1 MSSKGKDRRRQVRTL
16 FLSDIHLGF
25 KRARTRE
32 LLSFLHGIDAE
43 TIVLGGD
50 IVDALSLAKRFFW
63 ADEHTQVLR
72 LLLARRRAGVRL
84 VYLPGNH
91 DASVAVFVEMLQG
104 QIEVHREWV
113 YRNHRG
119 ERYLVLHGDQ
129 FDEEVDCPAWL
140 YWLGDLLYEGTL
152 LYNHRINDLRHLLG
166 RPYRPQTEKL
176 KMSVGA
182 SARFIQRFENIAAA
196 QAREQG
202 YDGVICGHIHRANLC
217 SIEGTMYANTG
228 DWVESCSAL
237 VETHAGEMQ
246 LLRWPQGAVASL
258 GVRPL
263 LADAA

>member
-1 MSSKGKDRRRQVRTL
+1 MSSKDNERRLAVRTL

-32 LLSFLHGIDAE
+32 LLAFLRAVDAE
-43 TIVLGGD
+43 CIVLGGD
-50 IVDALSLAKRFFW
+50 IVDTLSLAKRFYW
-63 ADEHTQVLR
+63 TDEHTQVLR
-72 LLLARRRAGVRL
+72 LLLAHRRAGVRL

-91 DASVAVFVEMLQG
+91 DAALSVFVEMLQG

-113 YRNHRG
+113 YRTRRG

-129 FDEEVDCPAWL
+129 FDEAVDCPPWL
-140 YWLGDLLYEGTL
+140 YWIGDLLYEGTL
-152 LYNHRINDLRHLLG
+152 LYNHRVNDLRHMLG
-166 RPYRPQTEKL
+166 MPYRPQTERL
-176 KMSVGA
+176 KTTVGT
-182 SARFIQRFENIAAA
+182 SARFIRRFEMVAAA

-217 SIEGTMYANTG
+217 TIDGTFYANTG

-237 VETHAGEMQ
+237 VETRAGEMQ
-246 LLRWPQGAVASL
+246 LLRWPDGPVVSIGLA
-258 GVRPL
+258 RL

>member
-1 MSSKGKDRRRQVRTL
+1 MSSKGKERRQRVRTL

-32 LLSFLHGIDAE
+32 LLAFLHSIEAE

-50 IVDALSLAKRFFW
+50 IVDASSLAKRFFW
-63 ADEHTQVLR
+63 TDEHTQVLR

-91 DASVAVFVEMLQG
+91 DAAVAVFVEMLQG

-113 YRNHRG
+113 YRTARG

-129 FDEEVDCPAWL
+129 FDEAMDCPPWL
-140 YWLGDLLYEGTL
+140 YWIGDRFYEGTL
-152 LYNHRINDLRHLLG
+152 LYNHRVNDLRRLFG
-166 RPYRPQTEKL
+166 MAYCPQTEKL
-176 KMSVGA
+176 KSSVGS
-182 SARFIQRFENIAAA
+182 SARFIRRFETVAST

-217 SIEGTMYANTG
+217 RIEGTFYANTG
-228 DWVESCSAL
+228 DWVESCTAL
-237 VETHAGEMQ
+237 VETRAGEMQ
-246 LLRWPQGAVASL
+246 LLRWPNAAVASAP
-258 GVRPL
+258 VRPL

>member
-1 MSSKGKDRRRQVRTL
+1 MSSKGKERRLQVRTL
-16 FLSDIHLGF
+16 FLSDVHLGF
-25 KRARTRE
+25 KRSRTRE
-32 LLSFLHGIDAE
+32 LLAFLHGVDAE

-63 ADEHTQVLR
+63 SDEHTQVLR

-113 YRNHRG
+113 YRTSRG

-129 FDEEVDCPAWL
+129 FDAEVACPAWL
-140 YWLGDLLYEGTL
+140 YWIGDRLYEGTL
-152 LYNHRINDLRHLLG
+152 LYNHRVNDLRRLFGL
-166 RPYRPQTEKL
+166 PYSPQTEKV
-176 KMSVGA
+176 KAAMGT
-182 SARFIQRFENIAAA
+182 SARFIAKFENVAAA

-217 SIEGTMYANTG
+217 RIDGTFYANTG

-237 VETHAGEMQ
+237 VETHGGEMQ
-246 LLRWPQGAVASL
+246 LLRWPQGATVSIGL
-258 GVRPL
+258 RPAF
-263 LADAA
+263 ADAA

>member
-1 MSSKGKDRRRQVRTL
+1 MSSKGKEDRLQVRTL

-32 LLSFLHGIDAE
+32 LLAFLRSVDAE
-43 TIVLGGD
+43 CIVLGGD

-63 ADEHTQVLR
+63 TDEHTQVLR

-91 DASVAVFVEMLQG
+91 DAAVSVFVEMLQG

-113 YRNHRG
+113 YRTRRG

-129 FDEEVDCPAWL
+129 FDEDVNCPAWL
-140 YWLGDLLYEGTL
+140 YWIGDLLYEGTL
-152 LYNHRINDLRHLLG
+152 LYNHRVNDLRHLLG
-166 RPYRPQTEKL
+166 LPYRPQTSRL
-176 KMSVGA
+176 KASVPT
-182 SARFIQRFENIAAA
+182 SARFIKRFETVAAR

-217 SIEGTMYANTG
+217 TIEGTVYANTG

-237 VETHAGEMQ
+237 VETRAGEMQ
-246 LLRWPQGAVASL
+246 LLRWPHGSEAT
-258 GVRPL
+258 VRLTPW

>member
-1 MSSKGKDRRRQVRTL
+1 MNSNAKVRPLQVRTL

-32 LLSFLHGIDAE
+32 LLDFLRTIDAQ

-50 IVDALSLAKRFFW
+50 IVDTLSLAKRFFW
-63 ADEHTQVLR
+63 TDEHSQVLR

-91 DASVAVFVEMLQG
+91 DAAVSVFVEMLQG

-113 YRNHRG
+113 YRTRGG

-129 FDEEVDCPAWL
+129 FDEQMACPAWL
-140 YWLGDLLYEGTL
+140 YWIGDRLYEGTL
-152 LYNHRINDLRHLLG
+152 LYNHRVNDLRRLFSL
-166 RPYRPQTEKL
+166 PYRPQTEKV
-176 KMSVGA
+176 KA
-182 SARFIQRFENIAAA
+182 AIPTSARFVAKFENVAAA

-217 SIEGTMYANTG
+217 RIDGTFYANTG

-237 VETHAGEMQ
+237 VETRAGEMQ
-246 LLRWPQGAVASL
+246 LLRWPHGAIASI
-258 GVRPL
+258 GERAL

>member
-1 MSSKGKDRRRQVRTL
+1 MSSKGKGRRQQVRTL

-32 LLSFLHGIDAE
+32 LLAFLDGIEAE

-63 ADEHTQVLR
+63 TDEHTQVLR

-91 DASVAVFVEMLQG
+91 DASVAMFVEMLQG

-113 YRNHRG
+113 YRTSRG

-140 YWLGDLLYEGTL
+140 YWIGDRLYEGTL
-152 LYNHRINDLRHLLG
+152 LYNHWVNDVRRLFG
-166 RPYRPQTEKL
+166 MPYSPQTKKL
-176 KMSVGA
+176 KGA
-182 SARFIQRFENIAAA
+182 VATSARFIRRFENVAAA
-196 QAREQG
+196 QARHQG

-217 SIEGTMYANTG
+217 SIDGTFYANTG

-237 VETHAGEMQ
+237 VETRAGEMQ
-246 LLRWPQGAVASL
+246 LMRWPQGAVATV

>member
-1 MSSKGKDRRRQVRTL
+1 MSSKGKEHRLRVRTL
-16 FLSDIHLGF
+16 FLSDVHLGF

-32 LLSFLHGIDAE
+32 LLAFLRGVDAE

-50 IVDALSLAKRFFW
+50 IVDALSLAKRFYW
-63 ADEHTQVLR
+63 TDEHTQVLR

-91 DASVAVFVEMLQG
+91 DAAVAVFVEMLQG
-104 QIEVHREWV
+104 HIEVHREWV
-113 YRNHRG
+113 YRTARG

-129 FDEEVDCPAWL
+129 FDEEMNCPAWL
-140 YWLGDLLYEGTL
+140 YWIGDRLYESTL
-152 LYNHRINDLRHLLG
+152 LYNHWVNELRRLFG
-166 RPYRPQTEKL
+166 MPYRPQTEKL
-176 KMSVGA
+176 KMSVGTSA
-182 SARFIQRFENIAAA
+182 SFMRRFEQVAAA

-217 SIEGTMYANTG
+217 TIEGTFYANTG

-237 VETHAGEMQ
+237 VETRSGEMQ
-246 LLRWPQGAVASL
+246 LLRWPAGAV
-258 GVRPL
+258 VRVGATPL

>member
-1 MSSKGKDRRRQVRTL
+1 MSSNGKGRRQQVRTL

-25 KRARTRE
+25 RRARTRE
-32 LLSFLHGIDAE
+32 LLAFLRDIDAE

-50 IVDALSLAKRFFW
+50 IVDALSLAKRFYW

-91 DASVAVFVEMLQG
+91 DAAVAVFVEMLQG

-113 YRNHRG
+113 YRTARG

-129 FDEEVDCPAWL
+129 FDEAMDCPAWL
-140 YWLGDLLYEGTL
+140 YWIGDRLYEGTL
-152 LYNHRINDLRHLLG
+152 LYNHRVNDLRHLFG
-166 RPYRPQTEKL
+166 MPYRPQTEQL
-176 KMSVGA
+176 KMSVGT
-182 SARFIQRFENIAAA
+182 SARFIRRFEKVAIA

-202 YDGVICGHIHRANLC
+202 YDGIICGHIHRASLC
-217 SIEGTMYANTG
+217 KVDGILYANTG

-237 VETHAGEMQ
+237 VETRAGEMQ
-246 LLRWPQGAVASL
+246 LLRWPAGPVASV
-258 GVRPL
+258 GVTRL
-263 LADAA
+263 FADAA

>member
-1 MSSKGKDRRRQVRTL
+1 MSNKGKERRHQVRTL

-32 LLSFLHGIDAE
+32 LLAFLRGIDAD

-50 IVDALSLAKRFFW
+50 IIDASSLAKRFYW
-63 ADEHTQVLR
+63 SDEHTQVLR

-113 YRNHRG
+113 YRTSRG
-119 ERYLVLHGDQ
+119 QRYLVLHGDQ
-129 FDEEVDCPAWL
+129 FDADLACPAWL
-140 YWLGDLLYEGTL
+140 YWIGDRLYEATL
-152 LYNHRINDLRHLLG
+152 LYNHHVNDLRRLFG
-166 RPYRPQTEKL
+166 RPYRPQTEQL
-176 KMSVGA
+176 KMSLGS
-182 SARFIQRFENIAAA
+182 SARFIRRFEQVAVA

-217 SIEGTMYANTG
+217 QIDGILYANTG

-237 VETHAGEMQ
+237 VETRAGELQ
-246 LLRWPQGAVASL
+246 LLRWPAGPVARV
-258 GVRPL
+258 GVVPL

>member
-1 MSSKGKDRRRQVRTL
+1 MSSTGKEHRLQVRTL

-32 LLSFLHGIDAE
+32 LLAFLRNVEADC
-43 TIVLGGD
+43 IVLGGD
-50 IVDALSLAKRFFW
+50 IVDTLSLAKRFFW
-63 ADEHTQVLR
+63 TDEHTQVLR
-72 LLLARRRAGVRL
+72 LLLARRRSGVRL

-113 YRNHRG
+113 YRTRRG
-119 ERYLVLHGDQ
+119 ARYLVLHGDQ
-129 FDEEVDCPAWL
+129 FDEAVDCPAWL
-140 YWLGDLLYEGTL
+140 YWVGDLLYEATL
-152 LYNHRINDLRHLLG
+152 LYNHRVNDLRRMVAL
-166 RPYRPQTEKL
+166 PYRPQTERL
-176 KMSVGA
+176 KMLVGT
-182 SARFIQRFENIAAA
+182 SARFIKRFEAVAAK

-217 SIEGTMYANTG
+217 TIDGTVYANTG

-237 VETHAGEMQ
+237 VETRAGEMQ
-246 LLRWPQGAVASL
+246 LLRWPLGPVASVGL
-258 GVRPL
+258 TPL

>member
-1 MSSKGKDRRRQVRTL
+1 MISKGKERRLQVRTL

-32 LLSFLHGIDAE
+32 LLAFLRGVDAE

-50 IVDALSLAKRFFW
+50 IVDVLSLAKRFFW
-63 ADEHTQVLR
+63 SDEHTQVLR

-91 DASVAVFVEMLQG
+91 DAGVAVFVEMLQG

-113 YRNHRG
+113 YRTSRG

-129 FDEEVDCPAWL
+129 FDEEMNCPAWL
-140 YWLGDLLYEGTL
+140 YWIGDRLYETTL
-152 LYNHRINDLRHLLG
+152 LYNHRVNDARRLLG
-166 RPYRPQTEKL
+166 MPYKPQTEKL
-176 KMSVGA
+176 KQSVA
-182 SARFIQRFENIAAA
+182 TSARFIRRFENVAAA
-196 QAREQG
+196 QARDQG
-202 YDGVICGHIHRANLC
+202 YDGIICGHIHRANLC
-217 SIEGTMYANTG
+217 QIDGILYGNTG

-237 VETHAGEMQ
+237 VETRAGEMQ
-246 LLRWPQGAVASL
+246 LLRWPQGAVARVEL
-258 GVRPL
+258 TPL

>member
-1 MSSKGKDRRRQVRTL
+1 MSIKGKERRQQVRTL

-32 LLSFLHGIDAE
+32 LLAFLHSIEAE

-63 ADEHTQVLR
+63 TDEHTQVLR

-91 DASVAVFVEMLQG
+91 DAAVSVFVEMLQG

-113 YRNHRG
+113 YRTSGG

-129 FDEEVDCPAWL
+129 FDEEVNCPPWL
-140 YWLGDLLYEGTL
+140 YWIGDRLYEGTL
-152 LYNHRINDLRHLLG
+152 LYNHRVNDLRRLFG
-166 RPYRPQTEKL
+166 MPYSPQTEKL
-176 KMSVGA
+176 KRSVGT
-182 SARFIQRFENIAAA
+182 SARFIQRFETVAST

-217 SIEGTMYANTG
+217 RIEGTFYANTG
-228 DWVESCSAL
+228 DWVESCTAL
-237 VETHAGEMQ
+237 VETRSGEMQ
-246 LLRWPQGAVASL
+246 LLRWPNAAAPRAA
-258 GVRPL
+258 VRPL
-263 LADAA
+263 LADVA

>member
-1 MSSKGKDRRRQVRTL
+1 MSSKGKERRLQVRTL
-16 FLSDIHLGF
+16 FLSDVHLGF
-25 KRARTRE
+25 KRSRTRE
-32 LLSFLHGIDAE
+32 LLAFLHGIDAE

-63 ADEHTQVLR
+63 SDEHTQVLR

-104 QIEVHREWV
+104 HIEVHRQWV
-113 YRNHRG
+113 YRTSRG

-129 FDEEVDCPAWL
+129 FDAEVACPAWL
-140 YWLGDLLYEGTL
+140 YWIGDRLYEGTL
-152 LYNHRINDLRHLLG
+152 LYNHRVNDLRRLFGL
-166 RPYRPQTEKL
+166 PYSPQTEKV
-176 KMSVGA
+176 KAAMGT
-182 SARFIQRFENIAAA
+182 SARFIAKFENVAAA

-217 SIEGTMYANTG
+217 RIDGTFYANTG

-237 VETHAGEMQ
+237 VETHGGEMQ
-246 LLRWPQGAVASL
+246 LMRWPQGAIVSVGL
-258 GVRPL
+258 RPAF
-263 LADAA
+263 ADAA

>member
-1 MSSKGKDRRRQVRTL
+1 MNSKGKERRLQVRTL

-32 LLSFLHGIDAE
+32 LLAFLHSIQAD
-43 TIVLGGD
+43 TIVLGRD
-50 IVDALSLAKRFFW
+50 IVDALSLAKRFYW
-63 ADEHTQVLR
+63 TDEHTQVLR

-91 DASVAVFVEMLQG
+91 DAAVAVFVEMLQG
-104 QIEVHREWV
+104 HIEVHREWV
-113 YRNHRG
+113 YQSARG

-140 YWLGDLLYEGTL
+140 YWVGDLLYEGTL
-152 LYNHRINDLRHLLG
+152 LVNHRVNDLRRLFGL
-166 RPYRPQTEKL
+166 PYRPQTEKL
-176 KMSVGA
+176 KQSVGT
-182 SARFIQRFENIAAA
+182 SARFIRRFEAVAAA
-196 QAREQG
+196 QARHQG

-217 SIEGTMYANTG
+217 RIDGTFYANTG

-237 VETHAGEMQ
+237 VETRGGDMQ
-246 LLRWPQGAVASL
+246 LLRWPQGTVASV
-258 GVRPL
+258 GVTPL

>member
-1 MSSKGKDRRRQVRTL
+1 MNGKGKVRRQQVRTL

-32 LLSFLHGIDAE
+32 LLDFLNSIEAE

-63 ADEHTQVLR
+63 TDEHTQVLR
-72 LLLARRRAGVRL
+72 ALLARRRAGVRL

-91 DASVAVFVEMLQG
+91 DAALSVFVEMLQG

-113 YRNHRG
+113 YRTG
-119 ERYLVLHGDQ
+119 SGQRYLVLHGDQ
-129 FDEEVDCPAWL
+129 FDEEVNCPAWL
-140 YWLGDLLYEGTL
+140 YWIGDRLYEGTL
-152 LYNHRINDLRHLLG
+152 LYNHRVNDLRRLFG
-166 RPYRPQTEKL
+166 MPYRPQTEKL
-176 KMSVGA
+176 KSSVGT
-182 SARFIQRFENIAAA
+182 SARFIQRFETVAST

-217 SIEGTMYANTG
+217 RIDGTFYANTG

-237 VETHAGEMQ
+237 VETRAGEMQ
-246 LLRWPQGAVASL
+246 LLRWPHAAVPRAA
-258 GVRPL
+258 VRPL
-263 LADAA
+263 LADVA

>member
-1 MSSKGKDRRRQVRTL
+1 MSSKGKQRRQQVRTL

-32 LLSFLHGIDAE
+32 LLAFLEGIDAE

-50 IVDALSLAKRFFW
+50 IVDALSLAKRFYW
-63 ADEHTQVLR
+63 TDEHTQVLR

-91 DASVAVFVEMLQG
+91 DASVAMFVEMLQG

-113 YRNHRG
+113 YRTCRG

-140 YWLGDLLYEGTL
+140 YWVGDLLYESTL
-152 LYNHRINDLRHLLG
+152 LYNHRVNDVRRLFGL
-166 RPYRPQTEKL
+166 PYSPQTEKL
-176 KMSVGA
+176 KASVPT
-182 SARFIQRFENIAAA
+182 SARFIRRFETVAAA
-196 QAREQG
+196 QARLQG

-217 SIEGTMYANTG
+217 SIEGTFYANTG

-237 VETHAGEMQ
+237 VETRAGEMQ
-246 LLRWPQGAVASL
+246 LLRWPHAALASV
-258 GVRPL
+258 GIRPL
-263 LADAA
+263 IADAA

>member
-1 MSSKGKDRRRQVRTL
+1 MNSKGKEHRLKVRTL
-16 FLSDIHLGF
+16 FLSDVHLGF

-32 LLSFLHGIDAE
+32 LLAFLRGIDAQ

-63 ADEHTQVLR
+63 TDEHSQVLR

-91 DASVAVFVEMLQG
+91 DAAVSVFVEMLQG

-113 YRNHRG
+113 YRTCRG

-129 FDEEVDCPAWL
+129 FDEDMDCPAWL
-140 YWLGDLLYEGTL
+140 YWIGDRLYESTL
-152 LYNHRINDLRHLLG
+152 LYNHRVNELRRLFGL
-166 RPYRPQTEKL
+166 PYRPQTEKL
-176 KMSVGA
+176 KMSVGT
-182 SARFIQRFENIAAA
+182 SAAFIEKFEKVAVA

-202 YDGVICGHIHRANLC
+202 YDGIICGHIHRANLRTVDG
-217 SIEGTMYANTG
+217 ILYANTG

-237 VETHAGEMQ
+237 VETRAGEMQ
-246 LLRWPQGAVASL
+246 LLRWPHGTVARVSTAT
-258 GVRPL
+258 L
-263 LADAA
+263 LPDAA

>member
-1 MSSKGKDRRRQVRTL
+1 MSSKEKECRLQVRTL

-32 LLSFLHGIDAE
+32 LLAFLRGVDAE
-43 TIVLGGD
+43 CIVLGGD
-50 IVDALSLAKRFFW
+50 IVDALSLAKHFFW
-63 ADEHTQVLR
+63 TDEHTQVLR

-91 DASVAVFVEMLQG
+91 DAAVSVFVEMLQG

-113 YRNHRG
+113 YRTCRG

-129 FDEEVDCPAWL
+129 FDEAVACPAWL
-140 YWLGDLLYEGTL
+140 YWIGDRLYEATL
-152 LYNHRINDLRHLLG
+152 LYNHRVNDLRHLLG
-166 RPYRPQTEKL
+166 MPYQPQTEKL

-182 SARFIQRFENIAAA
+182 SARFIQRFETVAVA

-202 YDGVICGHIHRANLC
+202 YEGVICGHIHHANLC
-217 SIEGTMYANTG
+217 EIDGIVYGNTG

-237 VETHAGEMQ
+237 VETRAGELQ
-246 LLRWPQGAVASL
+246 LLRWPHGAVAAVGL
-258 GVRPL
+258 PPL
-263 LADAA
+263 LANAA

>member
-1 MSSKGKDRRRQVRTL
+1 MSSKGKERRVQVRTL

-32 LLSFLHGIDAE
+32 LLAFLRGVDAE

-63 ADEHTQVLR
+63 SDEHTQVLR

-91 DASVAVFVEMLQG
+91 DAALSVFVEMLQG

-113 YRNHRG
+113 YRTSRG

-129 FDEEVDCPAWL
+129 FDAEVACPAWL
-140 YWLGDLLYEGTL
+140 YWVGDLLYEGTL
-152 LYNHRINDLRHLLG
+152 LYNHRVNDLRHLFGL
-166 RPYRPQTEKL
+166 PYRPQTEKL
-176 KMSVGA
+176 KSSLGTSA
-182 SARFIQRFENIAAA
+182 SFIRRFEKVAAA

-202 YDGVICGHIHRANLC
+202 YDGVLCGHIHRANLC
-217 SIEGTMYANTG
+217 TIDGTFYANTG

-237 VETHAGEMQ
+237 VETRAGEMQ
-246 LLRWPQGAVASL
+246 LLRWPHGSVATI
-258 GVRPL
+258 GVTPL

>member
-1 MSSKGKDRRRQVRTL
+1 MSSKGKERRLRVRTL

-32 LLSFLHGIDAE
+32 LLAFLRTVEAE

-91 DASVAVFVEMLQG
+91 DAALSVFVEMLQG

-113 YRNHRG
+113 YRTSRG

-129 FDEEVDCPAWL
+129 FDAEVACPAWL
-140 YWLGDLLYEGTL
+140 YWVGDLLYEGTL
-152 LYNHRINDLRHLLG
+152 LYNHRVNDLRHLFGL
-166 RPYRPQTEKL
+166 PYRPQTEKL
-176 KMSVGA
+176 KMSLGT
-182 SARFIQRFENIAAA
+182 SSRFIRRFEQVAAA

-217 SIEGTMYANTG
+217 TIEGTFYANTG

-237 VETHAGEMQ
+237 VETRSGEMQ
-246 LLRWPQGAVASL
+246 LLRWPEGAV
-258 GVRPL
+258 VRSGATPL

>member
-1 MSSKGKDRRRQVRTL
+1 MSSKGKERRQRVRTL

-32 LLSFLHGIDAE
+32 LLAFLHSIDAE

-63 ADEHTQVLR
+63 TDEHTQVLR

-91 DASVAVFVEMLQG
+91 DAAVAVFVEMLQG

-113 YRNHRG
+113 YRTARG

-129 FDEEVDCPAWL
+129 FDEAMDCPPWL
-140 YWLGDLLYEGTL
+140 YWIGDRFYEATL
-152 LYNHRINDLRHLLG
+152 LYNHRVNDLRRLFG
-166 RPYRPQTEKL
+166 MTYSPQTEQL
-176 KMSVGA
+176 KISVGS
-182 SARFIQRFENIAAA
+182 SARFIRRFETVVST

-202 YDGVICGHIHRANLC
+202 YDGVICGHIHRANL
-217 SIEGTMYANTG
+217 
-228 DWVESCSAL
+228 
-237 VETHAGEMQ
+237 
-246 LLRWPQGAVASL
+246 
-258 GVRPL
+258 
-263 LADAA
+263 

>member
-1 MSSKGKDRRRQVRTL
+1 MSSKGKDRRQKVRTL

-32 LLSFLHGIDAE
+32 LLAFLDGIDAE

-63 ADEHTQVLR
+63 TDEHTQVLR
-72 LLLARRRAGVRL
+72 ALLARRRAGVRL

-91 DASVAVFVEMLQG
+91 DASVAMFVEMLQG

-113 YRNHRG
+113 YRTSRG

-140 YWLGDLLYEGTL
+140 YWIGDRLYEATL
-152 LYNHRINDLRHLLG
+152 LYNHRVNDLRHLFG

-176 KMSVGA
+176 KASVPT
-182 SARFIQRFENIAAA
+182 SARFIKRFETVAAS
-196 QAREQG
+196 QARHQG

-217 SIEGTMYANTG
+217 RIEGTVYANTG

-237 VETHAGEMQ
+237 VETRAGEMQ
-246 LLRWPQGAVASL
+246 LLRWPQGAVASVSL
-258 GVRPL
+258 QPAF
-263 LADAA
+263 ADAA